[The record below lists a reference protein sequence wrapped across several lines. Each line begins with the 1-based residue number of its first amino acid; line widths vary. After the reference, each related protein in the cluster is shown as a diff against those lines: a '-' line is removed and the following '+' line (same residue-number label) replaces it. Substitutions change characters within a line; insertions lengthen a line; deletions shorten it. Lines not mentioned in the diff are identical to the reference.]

1 MQSTHGCQRLVQKKL
16 EAVQS
21 SVQEQQR
28 RAQGLQAQIDRFAAR
43 QREEHNANA
52 AKFRQVR
59 VRPWALHQ
67 RPAASA
73 QCAHP
78 SLHCST
84 LCLADRAA
92 GSLCSC
98 VRMKTICT
106 NQQYL
111 SALLPLLPEDQLQ
124 HGPLPVCLPL
134 REAIM
139 PWFRVWG

>member
-28 RAQGLQAQIDRFAAR
+28 RAQGLQAQIGRFAAR

-98 VRMKTICT
+98 VRMKTIAQINNTCLHCCLCCLRT
-106 NQQYL
+106 
-111 SALLPLLPEDQLQ
+111 SSSM
-124 HGPLPVCLPL
+124 GPCQCACP
-134 REAIM
+134 
-139 PWFRVWG
+139 